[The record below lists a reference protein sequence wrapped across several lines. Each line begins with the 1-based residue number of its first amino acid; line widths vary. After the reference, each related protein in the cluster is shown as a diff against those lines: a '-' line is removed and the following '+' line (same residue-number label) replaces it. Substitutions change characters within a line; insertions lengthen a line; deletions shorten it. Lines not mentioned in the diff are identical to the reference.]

1 MVRDQKATTGL
12 TITHPEPKATI
23 QTTDLI
29 QTGHSK
35 ATRRDLKVTTQ
46 TTDHLEGL
54 TITKIEIIDPITTLI
69 TTNQPTIIQRNR

>member
-1 MVRDQKATTGL
+1 MHRVQKAT
-12 TITHPEPKATI
+12 TI